1 MKNYQAIF
9 LNTLRRE
16 GQTVTIITTN
26 GYQMSGRITAFDQDT
41 LVIEGKDGQQLT
53 YKHAISTIIPER
65 KVELEGQGKE
75 DQECRS

>member
-26 GYQMSGRITAFDQDT
+26 GYQLKGRITAFDQDT

-65 KVELEGQGKE
+65 KVELEDREVEAQ
-75 DQECRS
+75 

>member
-16 GQTVTIITTN
+16 GQIVTVITTN
-26 GYQMSGRITAFDQDT
+26 GYQMSGRITAFDQDA

-53 YKHAISTIIPER
+53 YKYAISTIVPER
-65 KVELEGQGKE
+65 PVDLTDRKGE
-75 DQECRS
+75 S

>member
-26 GYQMSGRITAFDQDT
+26 GYQLKGRITDFDQET
-41 LVIEGKDGQQLT
+41 LAIEGKDGQQLT

-65 KVELEGQGKE
+65 KVELEGTE
-75 DQECRS
+75 VR

>member
-16 GQTVTIITTN
+16 SQIVTIITTN
-26 GYQMSGRITAFDQDT
+26 GYQMNGRITAFDQDT

-65 KVELEGQGKE
+65 KVELEDREVDGQ
-75 DQECRS
+75 